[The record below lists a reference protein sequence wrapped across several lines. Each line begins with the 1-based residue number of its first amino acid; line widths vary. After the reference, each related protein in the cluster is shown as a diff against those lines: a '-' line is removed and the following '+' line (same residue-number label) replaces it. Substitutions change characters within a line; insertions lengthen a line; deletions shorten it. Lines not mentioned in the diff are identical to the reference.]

1 MEGGAG
7 MINQVY
13 LPKILLPT
21 IIVLV
26 NTVKFGFM
34 LPLLMLFLVLSGFT
48 VETSW
53 LALIPLMLVQFALVW
68 SLTAFLAA
76 VVPFLPD
83 LRYVIENG
91 LLIIMFLSGV
101 FYSIGDLSPPVR
113 DVLYLNPMALL
124 LDAYRA
130 VLIEG
135 AWPAISGLAYSLAF
149 SLFFGLI
156 AAWLLIRFDR
166 RYPKVI

>member
-1 MEGGAG
+1 

-113 DVLYLNPMALL
+113 DVLYLNPMALIP
-124 LDAYRA
+124 DAN
-130 VLIEG
+130 LIE
-135 AWPAISGLAYSLAF
+135 LENY
-149 SLFFGLI
+149 
-156 AAWLLIRFDR
+156 
-166 RYPKVI
+166 VIFHQITLG